1 MPTKK
6 AMFIFIAL
14 IVCLGL
20 SMGGIAAAGPVL
32 KMASTTSTANTGLLD
47 FLAPMFQ
54 KDTGIELQF
63 VAVGT
68 GKALALG
75 KNCDVDVLLVHAPAT
90 EKQYVADG
98 FGKDRKEVMYN
109 DFVIIGPKADPAKV
123 KGMGVTQALAAIA
136 KSKAV
141 FASRGDNSGT
151 HKKEKTLWKS
161 AKMDVPEKAS
171 WYVQTGQGMI
181 KTINVASEKIGYTM
195 TDRGTFIKYADTHKG
210 NPPLVVLVEGDKVL
224 FNQYSV
230 LLVNPANC
238 KNVKTDLAKKFSD
251 WITSEKVQKEIGEF
265 KLLGKKLFIPNA
277 K

>member
-1 MPTKK
+1 MRGKK
-6 AMFIFIAL
+6 TLIAFMILAL
-14 IVCLGL
+14 ILGL
-20 SMGGIAAAGPVL
+20 GCAAMAAPVL

-47 FLAPMFQ
+47 FLAPKFQ
-54 KDTGIELQF
+54 ADTGIELQF

-90 EKQYVADG
+90 EKKYVADG

-123 KGMGVTQALAAIA
+123 KGMSVTDALATIA
-136 KSKAV
+136 KAKAV

-151 HKKEKTLWKS
+151 HKKEKSLWAS
-161 AKMDVPEKAS
+161 AKMDVPGKAP

-181 KTINVASEKIGYTM
+181 KTINVTSEKGGYTM
-195 TDRGTFIKYADTHKG
+195 TDRGTFIKYADQHKG

-230 LLVNPANC
+230 MLVNPGNC
-238 KNVKTDLAKKFSD
+238 KNVKVDLAQKFSD
-251 WITSEKVQKEIGEF
+251 WITSDKVQKEIGEF

-277 K
+277 KK

>member
-1 MPTKK
+1 MLGRKS
-6 AMFIFIAL
+6 FIAL
-14 IVCLGL
+14 LTLAAFLGL
-20 SMGGIAAAGPVL
+20 GAAAMAGPVL

-47 FLAPMFQ
+47 FLAPRFQ

-90 EKQYVADG
+90 EKKYVADG

-123 KGMGVTQALAAIA
+123 KGMSVTEALATIA

-151 HKKEKTLWKS
+151 HKKEKSLWKS
-161 AKMDVPEKAS
+161 AKMDVPEKES

-181 KTINVASEKIGYTM
+181 KTINVTSEKGGYTM

-230 LLVNPANC
+230 LLVNPDNC
-238 KNVKTDLAKKFSD
+238 KNVKVDLAKKFSD
-251 WITSEKVQKEIGEF
+251 WITSEKIQKEIGEF
-265 KLLGKKLFIPNA
+265 KLLGKKLFNPNA

>member
-1 MPTKK
+1 MPNKK
-6 AMFIFIAL
+6 TALAFVAL
-14 IVCLGL
+14 ISCLIL
-20 SMGGIAAAGPVL
+20 SMGGPALAGDVL

-75 KNCDVDVLLVHAPAT
+75 QNCDVDVLLVHAPAT
-90 EKQYVADG
+90 EKKYVADG
-98 FGKDRKEVMYN
+98 FGVDRKEVMYN
-109 DFVIIGPKADPAKV
+109 DFVIIGPKDDPAKV
-123 KGMGVTQALAAIA
+123 KGLTVIEALAAIA
-136 KSKAV
+136 KSKAS

-151 HKKEKTLWKS
+151 HKKELSLWAS
-161 AKMDVPEKAS
+161 AKMAVPEKDS

-181 KTINVASEKIGYTM
+181 KTINVASEKAGYTM
-195 TDRGTFIKYADTHKG
+195 TDRGTYIKYADTLKG
-210 NPPLVVLVEGDKVL
+210 NPPLVILVEGDKVL

-230 LLVNPANC
+230 ILVNPAKC
-238 KNVKTDLAKKFSD
+238 QNVKSDLAKKFSD